1 MIKVGVTGGIGSGKT
16 TFCKKLEELGAFV
29 LFADDFAKDLMISDI
44 ELISSIKKVF
54 GKESYFEDGSLN
66 KEHLA
71 LEAFEKNRVNE
82 LNAIVHPILWKRI
95 EELSEQ
101 KEREGSEVF
110 VKEAAILLQNG
121 RPDNIDCVVLLLS
134 DEKERINRAVNR
146 DKSNISRIKDRI
158 NKQPDFNSK
167 IEFADFVI
175 ENNGTIEEL
184 KNKAIEIFKLIKNE
198 GNKN

>member
-29 LFADDFAKDLMISDI
+29 LYADDFAKDLMISDI

-54 GKESYFEDGSLN
+54 GKESYLEDGSLN

-101 KEREGSEVF
+101 KEREGWEVF

-146 DKSNISRIKDRI
+146 DKSNI
-158 NKQPDFNSK
+158 
-167 IEFADFVI
+167 
-175 ENNGTIEEL
+175 
-184 KNKAIEIFKLIKNE
+184 
-198 GNKN
+198 